1 MEIEYVIGM
10 RIMVRKAGMDS
21 EKSSSGMSLIG
32 LSLSKRLPEIKEA
45 KKFPL
50 CEFLVTCKNRKG
62 ESSSL
67 IEALD
72 YNSP

>member
-1 MEIEYVIGM
+1 
-10 RIMVRKAGMDS
+10 
-21 EKSSSGMSLIG
+21 
-32 LSLSKRLPEIKEA
+32 LSKRLPEIKEA

-50 CEFLVTCKNRKG
+50 CDFLVTCKNRKG

-72 YNSP
+72 YNTFAQIVRIAVMKSL

>member
-1 MEIEYVIGM
+1 
-10 RIMVRKAGMDS
+10 
-21 EKSSSGMSLIG
+21 
-32 LSLSKRLPEIKEA
+32 LSKRLPEIKEA

-50 CEFLVTCKNRKG
+50 CDFCTLPKIRKG

-72 YNSP
+72 YNTIAQIVRIAVMKSL

>member
-32 LSLSKRLPEIKEA
+32 LSM
-45 KKFPL
+45 
-50 CEFLVTCKNRKG
+50 
-62 ESSSL
+62 
-67 IEALD
+67 
-72 YNSP
+72 NSPTNTRAGQTAEPGMAVKTGAKNSASTKQAATENPVRH

>member
-1 MEIEYVIGM
+1 MFFEV
-10 RIMVRKAGMDS
+10 
-21 EKSSSGMSLIG
+21 EKLQTNN
-32 LSLSKRLPEIKEA
+32 SKQLLREA

-50 CEFLVTCKNRKG
+50 CDFCTLPKIRKG

-72 YNSP
+72 YNTIAQIVRIAVMKSL